1 MRFTRFLVED
11 SISSALGIEEPQ
23 VGGKYTTS
31 GVKKKLEL
39 LKQAIS
45 ELGKKEHTDA
55 NDAKMADLEDK
66 AEKWSNVDSET
77 EPAETQDTRPGG
89 GEEAP
94 PEEGDPEAEA
104 DAEADDQAKEKEGA
118 DKDKEDEEKK
128 KKKKKEQEDTQE
140 GRLIKSKIRNLL
152 K

>member
-1 MRFTRFLVED
+1 MRFTKFLVED
-11 SISSALGIEEPQ
+11 SISSALGISEPE

-45 ELGKKEHTDA
+45 DLGKKEHTEA
-55 NDAKMADLEDK
+55 AEAKMADLEDK
-66 AEKWSNVDSET
+66 VEKWSNVSSET

-89 GEEAP
+89 AEEAP
-94 PEEGDPEAEA
+94 AEEGDPEA
-104 DAEADDQAKEKEGA
+104 DAEADDQAKEK
-118 DKDKEDEEKK
+118 DKEDAGKEKEDEK
-128 KKKKKEQEDTQE
+128 KKKKKEQEAQKE